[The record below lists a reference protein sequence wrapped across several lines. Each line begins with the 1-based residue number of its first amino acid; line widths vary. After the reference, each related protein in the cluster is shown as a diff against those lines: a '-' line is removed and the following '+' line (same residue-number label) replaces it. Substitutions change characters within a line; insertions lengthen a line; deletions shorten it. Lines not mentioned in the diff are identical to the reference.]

1 MVRALADHQVDR
13 FSAVMQ
19 WPVAEALAAYEALLR
34 RDAQQAYSVAYLAW
48 IIAAA
53 AGSKAKCPRRPA
65 ILEG

>member
-1 MVRALADHQVDR
+1 
-13 FSAVMQ
+13 MQ

-48 IIAAA
+48 IVAAA

>member
-13 FSAVMQ
+13 YSAVMN

-34 RDAQQAYSVAYLAW
+34 RDAQQVYTVTYLAW
-48 IIAAA
+48 TIAAA
-53 AGSKAKCPRRPA
+53 AGSKAKCPRPPA